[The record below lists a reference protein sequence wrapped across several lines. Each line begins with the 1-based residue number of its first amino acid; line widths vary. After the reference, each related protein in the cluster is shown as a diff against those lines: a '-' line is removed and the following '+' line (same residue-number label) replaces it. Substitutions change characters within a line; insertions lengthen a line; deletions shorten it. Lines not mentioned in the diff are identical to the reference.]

1 MADLKLRVLGDLE
14 VVRDGTVLDLPP
26 SKKTRGLL
34 AYLALNTRSMR
45 REQLCELLW
54 EIPDDPRG
62 SLRWSLSKLRKL
74 VDDDDHPRIIADR
87 NTVSFDTSD
96 VVIDVTALHAAAG
109 GNLHGT
115 PTELLQAAADACQG
129 CFLEGLELPNFH
141 DFYTWCLG
149 ERERANRSQAALLRE
164 LLDRFAG
171 EPAQALTYANR
182 LVALLPFDETSRA
195 ALIQLLVRLDRMQ
208 EAEQQYR
215 VGVQRL
221 EEVGSTDSGALYR
234 ALHVKSPSASQPG
247 HYGTAGQPRQAPA
260 APVASADSSLV
271 GRDGEVALISGLI
284 AALPAANSAQVVLIR
299 GEPGMGK
306 SRLLQAAAAL
316 AREAGAGLL
325 KASAFESEMIRPFA
339 VWNDALRRAL
349 PDNETSALLASGE
362 RVSRDAVFKSLS
374 DVLCQETAKHPV
386 VVICDD
392 VQWCDESSVS
402 AMNHI
407 MRMNRRQPLLV
418 VAATRETE
426 LRDNPAVQQVLRS
439 LRHDKLLREIRLDP
453 LTEEQLC
460 ELISLNAPGANA
472 EGLSRECAGNPLL
485 ALELARAEL
494 EGGGAN
500 SLSELVQDRLSR
512 LDEDAETVLLWAAV
526 VSPRI
531 NISFLEQVT
540 GLELAVIESAL
551 EAAERQGMLHPGER
565 GLRFSHDMIARSIY
579 QQISPARLQ
588 VMHRRA
594 AELLEV
600 DANMDLA
607 LAADLSHHARRS
619 GDPALA
625 GRAMVSAGK
634 LCLRF
639 YANEDA
645 LDLYHR
651 GLEFA
656 AQLSEADRV
665 RLTIELGEIRLNAV
679 QEDDWE
685 AQVSEY
691 VQLAEQALD
700 HGASTHAR
708 LGYQMASYVRWDHGQ
723 WSEAQRFSL
732 QAERVARGA
741 TDEDHILGM
750 AEAAKCLAL
759 LERDLSQADAM
770 AMEASALAGR
780 VSFQC
785 PALPISQ
792 GILRYYENRLDD
804 AVEHLEVARTLSKTE
819 GDRITEYMANEYL
832 TLVEVEREDYD
843 AALERCQALVEIGSR
858 LREGSERPFS
868 LALQALCHYGLHRE
882 DSGLDDALQELRL
895 MDAKQRLAYILNRAA
910 MLDIVHER
918 LEQGKARASEA
929 LALSQTME
937 RPSEMLQAYINLE
950 KIYLRDEVIAG
961 SSPRSAIEQLATG
974 TVAGWVRKRANALL
988 SGEE

>member
-551 EAAERQGMLHPGER
+551 EAAERQGMLHPAEY
-565 GLRFSHDMIARSIY
+565 L
-579 QQISPARLQ
+579 PA
-588 VMHRRA
+588 
-594 AELLEV
+594 
-600 DANMDLA
+600 DLA
-607 LAADLSHHARRS
+607 
-619 GDPALA
+619 
-625 GRAMVSAGK
+625 
-634 LCLRF
+634 
-639 YANEDA
+639 
-645 LDLYHR
+645 
-651 GLEFA
+651 
-656 AQLSEADRV
+656 
-665 RLTIELGEIRLNAV
+665 
-679 QEDDWE
+679 
-685 AQVSEY
+685 
-691 VQLAEQALD
+691 
-700 HGASTHAR
+700 
-708 LGYQMASYVRWDHGQ
+708 
-723 WSEAQRFSL
+723 
-732 QAERVARGA
+732 
-741 TDEDHILGM
+741 
-750 AEAAKCLAL
+750 
-759 LERDLSQADAM
+759 
-770 AMEASALAGR
+770 
-780 VSFQC
+780 
-785 PALPISQ
+785 
-792 GILRYYENRLDD
+792 
-804 AVEHLEVARTLSKTE
+804 
-819 GDRITEYMANEYL
+819 
-832 TLVEVEREDYD
+832 
-843 AALERCQALVEIGSR
+843 CQAAGHAPAGGGITGSR
-858 LREGSERPFS
+858 CKYGPGTRRRPLPS
-868 LALQALCHYGLHRE
+868 
-882 DSGLDDALQELRL
+882 
-895 MDAKQRLAYILNRAA
+895 
-910 MLDIVHER
+910 
-918 LEQGKARASEA
+918 
-929 LALSQTME
+929 
-937 RPSEMLQAYINLE
+937 RPS
-950 KIYLRDEVIAG
+950 
-961 SSPRSAIEQLATG
+961 
-974 TVAGWVRKRANALL
+974 KR
-988 SGEE
+988 